1 MRQEVDQIKNNYF
14 EMLEQKTK
22 ESERREEENIRRI
35 SEQYQTYIDKYH
47 SLYQQ
52 MLKEFRQSSD
62 YEKI

>member
-35 SEQYQTYIDKYH
+35 SE
-47 SLYQQ
+47 
-52 MLKEFRQSSD
+52 
-62 YEKI
+62 